1 MKKLRKLFTSI
12 MPPQKWHVC
21 WVAQIPG
28 REITYGDGV
37 FTFSVGL
44 DVGQLRVILAS
55 DTSEAAGCEVEPKQI
70 NITGLCRIR

>member
-1 MKKLRKLFTSI
+1 MNALRKLFAAI
-12 MPPQKWHVC
+12 LPNQKWHVC

-28 REITYGDGV
+28 RGITYGDGV

-55 DTSEAAGCEVEPKQI
+55 DTSEAAGCEVKLEQI
-70 NITGLCRIR
+70 NITGLCRIG